1 MTVAPLREALGK
13 VETHLREL
21 EHARVS
27 AYAALSEQVGFMRS
41 TGEELRDQTSSLVH
55 ALRAPQARGRW
66 GEMQL
71 RRVVELAGMVEHCDF
86 TEQATVTSDHGTLRP
101 DLVVRL
107 AGGKQVVVD
116 AKVSLAAY
124 LDAAESRDPD
134 LIEARMDAHA
144 RHLREHV
151 KGLAAKEYWRSFEP
165 TPEFVV
171 LFVPGDAFLAP
182 ALERDP
188 QLLEDAMAAKVL
200 IATPTTLIAMLRTI
214 AYSWQQEA
222 LTANARSVF
231 ELGRELYRRL
241 GTLGGHVDKVGRSLS
256 RSVEDYNSM
265 VGSLERTVLTQAR
278 RMAELQVTD
287 ADLPRPDAAGL
298 GVPTAERPRAA
309 RRRQPARGGPAAALA
324 AVAAAGRVR
333 PDHGGP
339 PAYRGRV
346 TMTTDSAAAGTGG
359 TVPTHDAAAALLT
372 TTTDAPA
379 ATSVVVTTPPPADSR
394 PARPGPRRGR
404 HRAGRRRAVR
414 RCWWPAASLLDLSR
428 DATLGLGTGLAF
440 VLAAL
445 AAPAVVRFR
454 SLPTAAVLPPLLFV
468 GAAAAIARLSG
479 QNRGS
484 REVVLDVATTL
495 ALSAPLLFGGA
506 AAALVV
512 VLVRVGRHLAARR

>member
-1 MTVAPLREALGK
+1 MEIILLLMGLVLGATVAWLVASSRGAAAEAEVRLLRERLAVSDSAADRREDVAVTVAPLREALGK
-13 VETHLREL
+13 VESHLREL

-86 TEQATVTSDHGTLRP
+86 TEQASASGDHGTLRP
-101 DLVVRL
+101 DLIVKL

-116 AKVSLAAY
+116 VKVSLSAY
-124 LDAAESRDPD
+124 LDAAELRDPD
-134 LIEARMDAHA
+134 QIEARMYAHA

-171 LFVPGDAFLAP
+171 LFVPGDSFLAP

-241 GTLGGHVDKVGRSLS
+241 GKLGDHVDKVGRSLS

-278 RMAELQVTD
+278 RMADLQVTD
-287 ADLPRPDAAGL
+287 ADLRA
-298 GVPTAERPRAA
+298 PTP
-309 RRRQPARGGPAAALA
+309 L
-324 AVAAAGRVR
+324 
-333 PDHGGP
+333 
-339 PAYRGRV
+339 
-346 TMTTDSAAAGTGG
+346 DS
-359 TVPTHDAAAALLT
+359 V
-372 TTTDAPA
+372 
-379 ATSVVVTTPPPADSR
+379 
-394 PARPGPRRGR
+394 ARPLNAPELLE
-404 HRAGRRRAVR
+404 AVNR
-414 RCWWPAASLLDLSR
+414 PEEARPL
-428 DATLGLGTGLAF
+428 
-440 VLAAL
+440 
-445 AAPAVVRFR
+445 R
-454 SLPTAAVLPPLLFV
+454 SLP
-468 GAAAAIARLSG
+468 
-479 QNRGS
+479 
-484 REVVLDVATTL
+484 
-495 ALSAPLLFGGA
+495 
-506 AAALVV
+506 
-512 VLVRVGRHLAARR
+512 

>member
-1 MTVAPLREALGK
+1 MSRVSATLDGMEIVLLLMGLVLGVTVGWLVARSRGAAAEAEVRLLRERLAVSDSAAGRRDDVAVTVAPLREALGK

-21 EHARVS
+21 ENARVS

-86 TEQATVTSDHGTLRP
+86 TEQATVTTDHGVLRP

-134 LIEARMDAHA
+134 LVEARMYAHA

-171 LFVPGDAFLAP
+171 LFVPGDSFLAP

-231 ELGRELYRRL
+231 EIGRELYRRL
-241 GTLGGHVDKVGRSLS
+241 GKLGDHVDKVGRSLS

-278 RMAELQVTD
+278 RMADLQVTD
-287 ADLPRPDAAGL
+287 AELRAPSPLDSVPRPLNAPELLDA
-298 GVPTAERPRAA
+298 V
-309 RRRQPARGGPAAALA
+309 
-324 AVAAAGRVR
+324 
-333 PDHGGP
+333 
-339 PAYRGRV
+339 
-346 TMTTDSAAAGTGG
+346 
-359 TVPTHDAAAALLT
+359 
-372 TTTDAPA
+372 
-379 ATSVVVTTPPPADSR
+379 SR
-394 PARPGPRRGR
+394 PEEPRP
-404 HRAGRRRAVR
+404 
-414 RCWWPAASLLDLSR
+414 L
-428 DATLGLGTGLAF
+428 
-440 VLAAL
+440 
-445 AAPAVVRFR
+445 R
-454 SLPTAAVLPPLLFV
+454 SLP
-468 GAAAAIARLSG
+468 
-479 QNRGS
+479 
-484 REVVLDVATTL
+484 
-495 ALSAPLLFGGA
+495 
-506 AAALVV
+506 
-512 VLVRVGRHLAARR
+512 

>member
-1 MTVAPLREALGK
+1 MSGVPSTLGDMEIALLLMGLVLGVTVGWLVARSRGAAAEAEVRLLRERLAVSDAAADRRDDVAVTVAPLREALGK

-21 EHARVS
+21 ETARVS

-41 TGEELRDQTSSLVH
+41 TGEDLRDQTSSLVH

-86 TEQATVTSDHGTLRP
+86 TEQATVTTDHGVLRP

-134 LIEARMDAHA
+134 LVEARMLAHA

-171 LFVPGDAFLAP
+171 LFVPGDSFLAP

-231 ELGRELYRRL
+231 EIGRELYRRL
-241 GTLGGHVDKVGRSLS
+241 GKLGDHVDKVGRSLS
-256 RSVEDYNSM
+256 RSVEDYNAM

-278 RMAELQVTD
+278 RMADLQVTD
-287 ADLPRPDAAGL
+287 AELRAPTPLDSVPRPLNAPELLDA
-298 GVPTAERPRAA
+298 V
-309 RRRQPARGGPAAALA
+309 
-324 AVAAAGRVR
+324 
-333 PDHGGP
+333 
-339 PAYRGRV
+339 
-346 TMTTDSAAAGTGG
+346 
-359 TVPTHDAAAALLT
+359 
-372 TTTDAPA
+372 
-379 ATSVVVTTPPPADSR
+379 SR
-394 PARPGPRRGR
+394 PEEARP
-404 HRAGRRRAVR
+404 
-414 RCWWPAASLLDLSR
+414 L
-428 DATLGLGTGLAF
+428 
-440 VLAAL
+440 
-445 AAPAVVRFR
+445 R
-454 SLPTAAVLPPLLFV
+454 SLP
-468 GAAAAIARLSG
+468 
-479 QNRGS
+479 
-484 REVVLDVATTL
+484 
-495 ALSAPLLFGGA
+495 
-506 AAALVV
+506 
-512 VLVRVGRHLAARR
+512 

>member
-1 MTVAPLREALGK
+1 
-13 VETHLREL
+13 
-21 EHARVS
+21 
-27 AYAALSEQVGFMRS
+27 MRS

-86 TEQATVTSDHGTLRP
+86 TEQATVTTDHGVLRP

-107 AGGKQVVVD
+107 SGGKQVVVD

-134 LIEARMDAHA
+134 VVEARMLAHA

-171 LFVPGDAFLAP
+171 LFVPGDSFLAP

-231 ELGRELYRRL
+231 EIGRELYRRL
-241 GTLGGHVDKVGRSLS
+241 GKLGDHVDKVGRSLS
-256 RSVEDYNSM
+256 RSVEDYNGM

-278 RMAELQVTD
+278 RMADLQVTD
-287 ADLPRPDAAGL
+287 AELRAPSPLDSVPRPLNAPELLDA
-298 GVPTAERPRAA
+298 V
-309 RRRQPARGGPAAALA
+309 
-324 AVAAAGRVR
+324 
-333 PDHGGP
+333 
-339 PAYRGRV
+339 
-346 TMTTDSAAAGTGG
+346 
-359 TVPTHDAAAALLT
+359 
-372 TTTDAPA
+372 
-379 ATSVVVTTPPPADSR
+379 SR
-394 PARPGPRRGR
+394 PEEARP
-404 HRAGRRRAVR
+404 
-414 RCWWPAASLLDLSR
+414 L
-428 DATLGLGTGLAF
+428 
-440 VLAAL
+440 
-445 AAPAVVRFR
+445 R
-454 SLPTAAVLPPLLFV
+454 SLP
-468 GAAAAIARLSG
+468 
-479 QNRGS
+479 
-484 REVVLDVATTL
+484 
-495 ALSAPLLFGGA
+495 
-506 AAALVV
+506 
-512 VLVRVGRHLAARR
+512 